1 MCIYRTLKM
10 VLWRSIKLTLT
21 SFFLVYVA
29 VTMFLGMT
37 FPFFGGLLAFFG
49 GFAFAPTTYFVRL
62 RFLNA
67 FSQSELVINNLI

>member
-1 MCIYRTLKM
+1 MCRTLKM
-10 VLWRSIKLTLT
+10 VLCRSIKLTLT
-21 SFFLVYVA
+21 FFLVYVA
-29 VTMFLGMT
+29 ATMFLGMT